1 MALSIAELRAK
12 VNSSQ
17 RQTSNFDTSSIFSFS
32 KLNIGDQI
40 RIRFVEDGEA
50 NDFFWRTRS
59 TRQLRFDSIRLL
71 NGTIMTNR
79 TFVSIPAFN
88 IKKGDVNL
96 SNLPED
102 YLYYNTDD
110 VINQK
115 IKPFWDGTEEGTKLY
130 NKFGRQERYI
140 FQGFVRAEGYETKL
154 YRFVINKDLFN
165 VIYSFIT
172 DDEIEHTPCDPINGR
187 DFILKVTKKIAN
199 INGKPQ
205 EVKDYSTSKWSS
217 NESPLSDAENEWLA
231 ENNPFILKSFIPLKP
246 SVEQEKAMLELFEA
260 SYNSEPYD
268 VARWGKIFKPDNV
281 FFDEQGNIKD
291 LKGNKNT
298 TTTASELPQP
308 HLTSQPAVQPAIQN
322 DANYMYGFN
331 QPMVQPV
338 VQPVVQPMVQTMGT
352 VQDPSVYMTAP
363 VTQPVAQP
371 MVQPAVQPVVQP
383 QMTAPQ
389 LIAQNSENV
398 SGQNPQEL
406 INDILN
412 KFQIKPQN

>member
-12 VNSSQ
+12 ISSSQ
-17 RQTSNFDTSSIFSFS
+17 KSNSNYDSSSIFSFS

-40 RIRFVEDGEA
+40 RIRFVDDGEP

-59 TRQLRFDSIRLL
+59 TRTLRFDSIKLA
-71 NGTIMTNR
+71 NGTIMDNR
-79 TFVSIPAFN
+79 TFVSVPAFN

-102 YLYYNTDD
+102 YLYYSSDD

-115 IKPFWDGTEEGTKLY
+115 IKPLWDGTEEGTKLY
-130 NKFGRQERYI
+130 NRFGRTERYI
-140 FQGFVRAEGYETKL
+140 FQGFIRAEGYETKL

-172 DDEIEHTPCDPINGR
+172 DDEIEHTPSDMEYGR

-217 NESPLSDAENEWLA
+217 NESPLTEVEKAWLSENK
-231 ENNPFILKSFIPLKP
+231 PFVLKNFIPSRPTK
-246 SVEQEKAMLELFEA
+246 EQENVMLELFEA

-291 LKGNKNT
+291 VKGGKNAT
-298 TTTASELPQP
+298 TVATEIPTATQHVANDVNTMAQP
-308 HLTSQPAVQPAIQN
+308 VIN
-322 DANYMYGFN
+322 N
-331 QPMVQPV
+331 VQPV
-338 VQPVVQPMVQTMGT
+338 VNNVQPNLNFNPQQAVELQNMIQQMVNTTPQ
-352 VQDPSVYMTAP
+352 Q
-363 VTQPVAQP
+363 
-371 MVQPAVQPVVQP
+371 

-389 LIAQNSENV
+389 LIAQNSETISDTDTQAV
-398 SGQNPQEL
+398 
-406 INDILN
+406 INNILN
-412 KFQIKPQN
+412 KFNINPQN